1 VDGPDG
7 RPVQAGFLGTGW
19 AFPPAFDARTG
30 DALMVSQVDD
40 VRESL
45 RILFGTTPG
54 ERVMR
59 PSYGC
64 HLKRLV
70 FEPLNESTLTEM
82 RNEIERAVLF
92 FEARIAL
99 ESVDFDLEESPAGVL
114 RVRLEYT
121 VRTTNARHNLV
132 FPLYLDEGNVGPGIE
147 P

>member
-1 VDGPDG
+1 VDSVEG
-7 RPVQAGFLGTGW
+7 RPVSTGFLGTGW

-30 DALMVSQVDD
+30 GALMVSQVDD

-92 FEARIAL
+92 FEARITL
-99 ESVDFDLEESPAGVL
+99 DSVDFDLEEAHAGVL

-132 FPLYLDEGNVGPGIE
+132 FPLYLNEGNVGPGIE

>member
-1 VDGPDG
+1 MDGAQG
-7 RPVQAGFLGTGW
+7 RPIDTGFLGTGW
-19 AFPPAFDARTG
+19 AFPPAFDGRTG
-30 DALMVSQVDD
+30 GVLMVSQLDD
-40 VRESL
+40 VHESL

-92 FEARIAL
+92 FEARITL
-99 ESVDFDLEESPAGVL
+99 ESVDFDVEEAHAGLL

-121 VRTTNARHNLV
+121 VRSTNARHNLV
-132 FPLYLDEGNVGPGIE
+132 LPLYLDEGNVGPGIE